1 MLDKSEIF
9 PIHVALIPDGNRRW
23 AKKKGLNPWVGHLW
37 GARVV
42 SKILNEALLNM
53 SVRCV
58 SFWGGSYD
66 NLTKRTRK
74 EIDYLFNIYARY
86 VLKLI
91 KSKKLH
97 KNKIRV
103 KVLGRY
109 KEILPEKTIKDIEN
123 LEKETENY
131 NSRFL
136 NLLIAYNGTDEMT
149 YAFRSIASQKLSP
162 DEITEDIIKKNLW
175 TRSTPPVDLIIR
187 TGEEGDPHNSAGFM
201 MFDTAYS
208 QYYFTKT
215 LWPDFTPQ
223 EFKTA
228 VEKFMNTERRR
239 GN

>member
-1 MLDKSEIF
+1 MLDKSEIL

-23 AKKKGLNPWVGHLW
+23 AKNKGFNPWIGHLW

-42 SKILNEALLNM
+42 SKILNESLNM
-53 SVRCV
+53 GVKCV

-66 NLTKRTRK
+66 NLTKRTDK
-74 EIDYLFNIYARY
+74 EINYLFNIYARY

-91 KSKKLH
+91 KRKELH

-103 KVLGRY
+103 RVLGRY

-131 NSRFL
+131 GNHFL
-136 NLLIAYNGTDEMT
+136 NLLIAYNGTDEMLH
-149 YAFRSIASQKLSP
+149 AFRSIASQKLNS
-162 DEITEDIIKKNLW
+162 DEITEDTIKKNLW
-175 TRSTPPVDLIIR
+175 THSTPPVDLIIR

-223 EFKTA
+223 EFKGA
-228 VEKFMNTERRR
+228 VQTFLKTERRGGR
-239 GN
+239 

>member
-1 MLDKSEIF
+1 MNKKSEII

-23 AKKKGLNPWVGHLW
+23 AKKKGFNPWIGHLW

-42 SKILNEALLNM
+42 SKILNESLNM
-53 SVRCV
+53 GVKCV

-66 NLTKRTRK
+66 NLTKRTDK

-91 KSKKLH
+91 KRKELH

-103 KVLGRY
+103 RVLGRY

-123 LEKETENY
+123 LERDTENY
-131 NSRFL
+131 DSHFL
-136 NLLIAYNGTDEMT
+136 NLLIAYNGTDEMLN
-149 YAFRSIASQKLSP
+149 AFQSIASQKLSP
-162 DEITEDIIKKNLW
+162 DEITEETIKKNLW
-175 TRSTPPVDLIIR
+175 TRATPPVDLIIR

-223 EFKTA
+223 EFRIA
-228 VEKFMNTERRR
+228 VEKFMNTERRI
-239 GN
+239 GK